1 MIYKRKLLLLLS
13 IFTISLISSSS
24 GDQQYSSVEE
34 GKDHLTVNSALLF
47 AGVKGT
53 ADEGNI
59 KTYVKRM
66 LDEGH
71 TPNRLI
77 NEKSPY
83 LLQHAFN
90 PVDWYP
96 WGDEAFEKARSEN
109 KPIFLSI
116 GYSTCYWC
124 HVMEREVFEVPAIAA
139 ELNRMFVSIKVDREE
154 RPDVDRIY
162 MQALQIMTGSGGWPM
177 SIFMT
182 HDLKPFWGG
191 TYIPPESKYGRP
203 GFVDLITRINEVWIN
218 QKDQLTESA
227 EKLYNV
233 LSAESSRTYSP
244 KPLES
249 DILDAGFKTFQ
260 KMYDS
265 KYGGFGRAPKF
276 PRVSTFNFMFRYAER
291 TGSQPAKDM
300 TLHTLRKIAEGGIY
314 DHIGGG
320 FHRYSTDERWH
331 VPHFEKMLYDQGQ
344 IIVSYL
350 EAYQITGEE
359 FYADVAKDALSYVI
373 RNMTDPGGGFYSA
386 EDAESALDP
395 ERPDEKAE
403 GAFYIW
409 SASEIE
415 KILGKDASKTFSYY
429 YGIKE
434 NGNVRKDPHGYFPG
448 KNVLYRAHTP
458 EETALKF
465 GVSVEEFSIQM
476 KKSRELL
483 FEEREKRVNPHLDDK
498 ILVSWNGY
506 MITAF
511 AKAYQIFFNEEYL
524 MAARRAAGFIETKL
538 YDSQKG
544 TLQRRYRDGEAGITA
559 NLSDYA
565 LLTAALLDLYEAS
578 FDVHWLK
585 WAAELNN
592 SMILYFYDEGD
603 GAFYDTPEGIKNLI
617 VRMRGEYDGAE
628 PTGNSVAVMNL
639 LRLSQMLDRQD
650 LREKADRVLA
660 YYAPVL
666 ESAPHGLPQMLAAFD
681 FSLVKPKQI
690 IIAGNINKEDTRIM
704 LSKLHSK
711 YIPNKIVLL
720 ADSEEKDNFLG
731 ENLPVIKAMLMINGK
746 ATAYVCEN
754 YACKLP
760 TNDLNVFL
768 SLIEEKGS
776 S

>member
-24 GDQQYSSVEE
+24 GDQQYRSVEI
-34 GKDHLTVNSALLF
+34 GKDHLTANGALLI

-96 WGDEAFEKARSEN
+96 WGDEAFDKARREN

-162 MQALQIMTGSGGWPM
+162 MQALQMMTGSGGWPM

-203 GFVDLITRINEVWIN
+203 GFVDLITRINEVWVN
-218 QKDQLTESA
+218 QKEQLTESA

-233 LSAESSRTYSP
+233 LSAESSRTNSS
-244 KPLES
+244 KPLEA

-291 TGSQPAKDM
+291 TGSESAKEM
-300 TLHTLRKIAEGGIY
+300 TLHTLKKIAEGGIY

-359 FYADVAKDALSYVI
+359 FYADVAKDALSYVM

-415 KILGKDASKTFSYY
+415 KILGEDASKTFIYY

-458 EETALKF
+458 EETATKF
-465 GVSVEEFSIQM
+465 GVSVEEIADQLN
-476 KKSRELL
+476 KSREIL

-506 MITAF
+506 MISAF

-538 YDSQKG
+538 YDSQKR

-585 WAAELNN
+585 WAAELNDN
-592 SMILYFYDEGD
+592 MILYFYDEGD
-603 GAFYDTPEGIKNLI
+603 GAFYDTPEGIENLI
-617 VRMRGEYDGAE
+617 VRMRGEY
-628 PTGNSVAVMNL
+628 
-639 LRLSQMLDRQD
+639 
-650 LREKADRVLA
+650 
-660 YYAPVL
+660 
-666 ESAPHGLPQMLAAFD
+666 
-681 FSLVKPKQI
+681 
-690 IIAGNINKEDTRIM
+690 
-704 LSKLHSK
+704 
-711 YIPNKIVLL
+711 
-720 ADSEEKDNFLG
+720 
-731 ENLPVIKAMLMINGK
+731 
-746 ATAYVCEN
+746 
-754 YACKLP
+754 
-760 TNDLNVFL
+760 
-768 SLIEEKGS
+768 
-776 S
+776 